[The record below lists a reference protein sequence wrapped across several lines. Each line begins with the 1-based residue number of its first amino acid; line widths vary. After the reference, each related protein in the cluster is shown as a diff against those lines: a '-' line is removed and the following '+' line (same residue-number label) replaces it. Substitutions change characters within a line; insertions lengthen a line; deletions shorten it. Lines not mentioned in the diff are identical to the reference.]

1 MPAVRCRGSSGAL
14 ASAARLRAR
23 LDLPAD
29 RFSGQWGMQIG
40 PAKHR
45 TAILDYSLPDTG
57 TVRSPNLATL
67 PSAPKSTSKTLA
79 SPPLIPSAP
88 TTV

>member
-23 LDLPAD
+23 IDLPAH
-29 RFSGQWGMQIG
+29 RISGRWGMQID
-40 PAKHR
+40 PTKHR
-45 TAILDYSLPDTG
+45 TAILDYSLPDSG
-57 TVRSPNLATL
+57 TVRSAKVATL